1 MKHLLS
7 CMLIVL
13 ALNFTYSQD
22 AYFSMGRNFTTYDYT
37 NSEGNPNDNIEGSSG
52 AAYELGY
59 VFYLGDKLGLAAG
72 LTLNEFNATGG
83 NQVNNYSWETNYLG
97 VQGILKYEIIGDRR
111 SDFGLNV
118 NGGVN
123 LNHIV
128 NGKQKINGQTFDLT
142 AEDEFKGLFVQP
154 IIGLDAKYQINSD
167 FAIGLGYHYS
177 KSFGLTNSTP
187 QKLNFNNSQLQ
198 FNLVMSLN

>member
-1 MKHLLS
+1 MKHFLS

-13 ALNFTYSQD
+13 VLNFTYSQE
-22 AYFSMGRNFTTYDYT
+22 AYFSMGRNFTTFDYT
-37 NSEGNPNDNIEGSSG
+37 NSEGNSNDNIEGSSG

-83 NQVNNYSWETNYLG
+83 NQANSYEWNTNYLG
-97 VQGILKYEIIGDRR
+97 VQGILKYEIIGGSQ

-118 NGGVN
+118 NGGIN

-128 NGKQKINGQTFDLT
+128 NGKQKINGQTFEL
-142 AEDEFKGLFVQP
+142 ACEDEFKGLFAQP
-154 IIGLDAKYQINSD
+154 IIGLDASI
-167 FAIGLGYHYS
+167 
-177 KSFGLTNSTP
+177 
-187 QKLNFNNSQLQ
+187 KLIVIL
-198 FNLVMSLN
+198 L

>member
-1 MKHLLS
+1 
-7 CMLIVL
+7 MLIVL
-13 ALNFTYSQD
+13 ALNFTYSQE

-37 NSEGNPNDNIEGSSG
+37 NSEGNSNDNVEGSSG

-59 VFYLGDKLGLAAG
+59 VFSLGDKLGLAAG

-97 VQGILKYEIIGDRR
+97 VQGILKYAILDNLSG
-111 SDFGLNV
+111 FGLNI

-128 NGKQKINGQTFDLT
+128 NGKQKINGQTFEL
-142 AEDEFKGLFVQP
+142 ACEDEFKGLFVQP
-154 IIGLDAKYQINSD
+154 IIGLDAKYQIND
-167 FAIGLGYHYS
+167 TFALGLGYHYS
-177 KSFGLTNSTP
+177 KNFGLTNSTP

-198 FNLVMSLN
+198 FNLMMSLN

>member
-13 ALNFTYSQD
+13 ALNFTYSQE

-37 NSEGNPNDNIEGSSG
+37 NSDGNSNDNIEGSSG

-59 VFYLGDKLGLAAG
+59 VFSLGDKLGLAAG

-97 VQGILKYEIIGDRR
+97 VQGIAKYAVLDNLSG
-111 SDFGLNV
+111 FGLNV

-142 AEDEFKGLFVQP
+142 DNDEFKGLFVQP
-154 IIGLDAKYQINSD
+154 IIGLDAKYQISET
-167 FAIGLGYHYS
+167 FALGLGYHYS
-177 KSFGLTNSTP
+177 KNFGLTNSTP

>member
-1 MKHLLS
+1 MKHFLS

-13 ALNFTYSQD
+13 ALNFTYSQE

-37 NSEGNPNDNIEGSSG
+37 NSDGNSNDNIEGSSG

-59 VFYLGDKLGLAAG
+59 VFSLGDKLGLAAG

-97 VQGILKYEIIGDRR
+97 VQGIAKYAVLDNR
-111 SDFGLNV
+111 SGFGLNV
-118 NGGVN
+118 NAGVN
-123 LNHIV
+123 FNHIV

-142 AEDEFKGLFVQP
+142 NNDEFKGLFVQP
-154 IIGLDAKYQINSD
+154 IIGLDAKYQISET
-167 FAIGLGYHYS
+167 FALGLGYHYS
-177 KSFGLTNSTP
+177 KNFGLTNSTP

>member
-13 ALNFTYSQD
+13 ALNFTYSQE

-37 NSEGNPNDNIEGSSG
+37 NSEGNSNDNVEGSSG

-59 VFYLGDKLGLAAG
+59 VFSLGDKLGLAAG

-97 VQGILKYEIIGDRR
+97 VQGILKYAILDNLSG
-111 SDFGLNV
+111 FGLNI

-128 NGKQKINGQTFDLT
+128 NGKQKINGQTFDLSNN
-142 AEDEFKGLFVQP
+142 DEFKGLFVQP
-154 IIGLDAKYQINSD
+154 IIGLDAKYQISET
-167 FAIGLGYHYS
+167 FALGLGYHYS
-177 KSFGLTNSTP
+177 KNFGLTNSTP

-198 FNLVMSLN
+198 FNIVMSLN

>member
-1 MKHLLS
+1 MKHFLS

-13 ALNFTYSQD
+13 ALNFTYGQET
-22 AYFSMGRNFTTYDYT
+22 YFSMGRNFTTYDYT
-37 NSEGNPNDNIEGSSG
+37 NSEGNSNDNIEGSSG

-59 VFYLGDKLGLAAG
+59 VFSLGDKLGLAAG

-97 VQGILKYEIIGDRR
+97 VQGILKYAILDNLSG
-111 SDFGLNV
+111 FGLNV

-142 AEDEFKGLFVQP
+142 DNDEFKGLFVQP
-154 IIGLDAKYQINSD
+154 IIGLDAKYQINET
-167 FAIGLGYHYS
+167 FALGLGYHYS
-177 KSFGLTNSTP
+177 KNFGLTNSTP

-198 FNLVMSLN
+198 FNLIMSLN

>member
-1 MKHLLS
+1 MKHFLS

-13 ALNFTYSQD
+13 ALNFTYSQE

-37 NSEGNPNDNIEGSSG
+37 NSDGNSNDNIEGSSG

-59 VFYLGDKLGLAAG
+59 VFSLGDKLGLAAG

-97 VQGILKYEIIGDRR
+97 VQGIAKYTILDNLSG
-111 SDFGLNV
+111 FGLNV
-118 NGGVN
+118 NAGVN
-123 LNHIV
+123 FNHIV

-142 AEDEFKGLFVQP
+142 NNDEFKGLFVQP
-154 IIGLDAKYQINSD
+154 IIGLDAKYQISET
-167 FAIGLGYHYS
+167 FALGLGYHYS
-177 KSFGLTNSTP
+177 KNFGLTNSTP

>member
-13 ALNFTYSQD
+13 ALNFTYSQE

-37 NSEGNPNDNIEGSSG
+37 NSEGNSNDNIEGSSG

-59 VFYLGDKLGLAAG
+59 VFSLGDKLGLAAG

-97 VQGILKYEIIGDRR
+97 VQGIAKYAILDNLSG
-111 SDFGLNV
+111 FGLNV
-118 NGGVN
+118 NAGVN
-123 LNHIV
+123 FNHIV

-142 AEDEFKGLFVQP
+142 DNDEFKGLFVQP
-154 IIGLDAKYQINSD
+154 IIGLDAKYQIND
-167 FAIGLGYHYS
+167 TFALGLGYQVLSH
-177 KSFGLTNSTP
+177 L
-187 QKLNFNNSQLQ
+187 
-198 FNLVMSLN
+198 M

>member
-13 ALNFTYSQD
+13 ALNFTYSQE

-37 NSEGNPNDNIEGSSG
+37 NSEGNSNDNIEGSSG

-59 VFYLGDKLGLAAG
+59 VFSLGDKLGLAAG

-97 VQGILKYEIIGDRR
+97 VQGILKYAILDNLSG
-111 SDFGLNV
+111 FGLNV

-123 LNHIV
+123 FNHIV

-142 AEDEFKGLFVQP
+142 DNDEFKGLFVQP
-154 IIGLDAKYQINSD
+154 IIGLDAKYQISET
-167 FAIGLGYHYS
+167 FALGLGYHYS
-177 KSFGLTNSTP
+177 KNFGLTNNTP

>member
-1 MKHLLS
+1 
-7 CMLIVL
+7 MLIVL
-13 ALNFTYSQD
+13 ALNFTYSQE

-37 NSEGNPNDNIEGSSG
+37 NSEGNSNDNVEGSSG

-59 VFYLGDKLGLAAG
+59 VFSLGDKLGLAAG

-97 VQGILKYEIIGDRR
+97 VQGILKYAILDNLSG
-111 SDFGLNV
+111 FGLNV

-123 LNHIV
+123 FNHIV

-142 AEDEFKGLFVQP
+142 DNDEFKGLFVQP
-154 IIGLDAKYQINSD
+154 IIGLDAKYQISET
-167 FAIGLGYHYS
+167 FALGLGYHYS
-177 KSFGLTNSTP
+177 KNFGLTNSTP

-198 FNLVMSLN
+198 FNLIMSLN

>member
-13 ALNFTYSQD
+13 ALNFTYSQE

-37 NSEGNPNDNIEGSSG
+37 NSEGNSNDNIEGSSG

-59 VFYLGDKLGLAAG
+59 VFSLGDKLGLAAG

-83 NQVNNYSWETNYLG
+83 NLVNNYSWETNYLG
-97 VQGILKYEIIGDRR
+97 VQGIAKYAILDNR
-111 SDFGLNV
+111 SGFGLNV
-118 NGGVN
+118 NAGVN

-142 AEDEFKGLFVQP
+142 DNDEFKGLFVQP
-154 IIGLDAKYQINSD
+154 IIGLDAKYQISET
-167 FAIGLGYHYS
+167 FALGLGYHYS
-177 KSFGLTNSTP
+177 KNFGLTNSTP

-198 FNLVMSLN
+198 FNLIMSLN

>member
-13 ALNFTYSQD
+13 ALNFTYSQE

-37 NSEGNPNDNIEGSSG
+37 NSDGNSNDNIEGSSG

-59 VFYLGDKLGLAAG
+59 VFSLGDKLGLAAG

-97 VQGILKYEIIGDRR
+97 VQGIAKYAILDNR
-111 SDFGLNV
+111 SGFGLNV
-118 NGGVN
+118 NAGVN

-142 AEDEFKGLFVQP
+142 NNDEFKGLFVQP
-154 IIGLDAKYQINSD
+154 IIGLDAKYQISET
-167 FAIGLGYHYS
+167 FALGLGYHYS
-177 KSFGLTNSTP
+177 KNFGLTNSTP

>member
-1 MKHLLS
+1 MKHFLS

-13 ALNFTYSQD
+13 ALNFTYSQE
-22 AYFSMGRNFTTYDYT
+22 AYFSMGRNFTTFDYT
-37 NSEGNPNDNIEGSSG
+37 NSDGNSNDNIEGSSG

-59 VFYLGDKLGLAAG
+59 VFSLGDKLGLAAG

-97 VQGILKYEIIGDRR
+97 VQGILKYAILDNLSG
-111 SDFGLNV
+111 FGLNI

-128 NGKQKINGQTFDLT
+128 NGKQKINGQTFEL
-142 AEDEFKGLFVQP
+142 ACEDEFKGLFVQP
-154 IIGLDAKYQINSD
+154 IIGLDAKYQINET
-167 FAIGLGYHYS
+167 FALGLGYHYS
-177 KSFGLTNSTP
+177 KNFGLTNSTP

-198 FNLVMSLN
+198 FNLIMSLN

>member
-13 ALNFTYSQD
+13 ALNFTYSQE

-37 NSEGNPNDNIEGSSG
+37 NSEGNSNDNIEGSSG

-59 VFYLGDKLGLAAG
+59 VFSLGDKLGLAAG

-97 VQGILKYEIIGDRR
+97 VQGIIKYAILDNLSG
-111 SDFGLNV
+111 FGLNI

-142 AEDEFKGLFVQP
+142 DNDEFKGLFVQP
-154 IIGLDAKYQINSD
+154 IVGLDAKYQIND
-167 FAIGLGYHYS
+167 TFALGLGYHFS
-177 KSFGLTNSTP
+177 KNFGLTNSSP
-187 QKLNFNNSQLQ
+187 QKLNFNKSQLQ

>member
-13 ALNFTYSQD
+13 ALNFTYSQE

-37 NSEGNPNDNIEGSSG
+37 NSEGNSNDNVKGSSG

-59 VFYLGDKLGLAAG
+59 VFSLGDKLGLAAG

-97 VQGILKYEIIGDRR
+97 VQGILKYAILDNLSG
-111 SDFGLNV
+111 FGLNI

-167 FAIGLGYHYS
+167 FAIGLGYHFS
-177 KSFGLTNSTP
+177 KNFGLSSSEE
-187 QKLNFNNSQLQ
+187 KLNFNNSQLQ

>member
-1 MKHLLS
+1 
-7 CMLIVL
+7 
-13 ALNFTYSQD
+13 
-22 AYFSMGRNFTTYDYT
+22 MGRNFTTYDYT
-37 NSEGNPNDNIEGSSG
+37 NSEGNSNDNIEGSSG

-59 VFYLGDKLGLAAG
+59 VFSLGDKLGLAAG

-97 VQGILKYEIIGDRR
+97 VQGILKYAILDNLSG
-111 SDFGLNV
+111 FGLNI

-142 AEDEFKGLFVQP
+142 DNDEFKGLFVQP
-154 IIGLDAKYQINSD
+154 IIGLDAKYQISET
-167 FAIGLGYHYS
+167 FALGLGYHYS
-177 KSFGLTNSTP
+177 KNFGLTNSTP

>member
-13 ALNFTYSQD
+13 ALNFTYSQE

-37 NSEGNPNDNIEGSSG
+37 NSEGNSNDNVKGSSG

-59 VFYLGDKLGLAAG
+59 VFSLGDKLGLAAG

-97 VQGILKYEIIGDRR
+97 VQGILKYAILDNLSG
-111 SDFGLNV
+111 FGLNI

-167 FAIGLGYHYS
+167 FAIGLGYHFS
-177 KSFGLTNSTP
+177 KNFGLSSSDE
-187 QKLNFNNSQLQ
+187 KLNFNNSQLQ

>member
-13 ALNFTYSQD
+13 ALNFTYSQE

-37 NSEGNPNDNIEGSSG
+37 NSEGTSNDNVEGSSG

-59 VFYLGDKLGLAAG
+59 VFSLGDKLGLAAG

-97 VQGILKYEIIGDRR
+97 VQGILKYAILDNLSG
-111 SDFGLNV
+111 FGLNV

-142 AEDEFKGLFVQP
+142 DNDEFKGLFVQP
-154 IIGLDAKYQINSD
+154 IVGLDAKYQINET
-167 FAIGLGYHYS
+167 FALGLGYHYS
-177 KSFGLTNSTP
+177 KNFGLTNSTP

-198 FNLVMSLN
+198 FNLIMSLN

>member
-13 ALNFTYSQD
+13 ALNFTYSQE

-37 NSEGNPNDNIEGSSG
+37 NSDGNSNDNIEGSSG

-59 VFYLGDKLGLAAG
+59 VFSLGDKLGLAAG

-97 VQGILKYEIIGDRR
+97 VQGILKYAILDNLSG
-111 SDFGLNV
+111 FGLNV

-123 LNHIV
+123 FNHIV

-142 AEDEFKGLFVQP
+142 DNDEFKGLFVQP
-154 IIGLDAKYQINSD
+154 ILGLDAKYQISET
-167 FAIGLGYHYS
+167 FALGLGYHYS
-177 KSFGLTNSTP
+177 KNFGLTNSTP

>member
-13 ALNFTYSQD
+13 ALNFTYSQE

-37 NSEGNPNDNIEGSSG
+37 NSEGNSNDNVKGSSG

-59 VFYLGDKLGLAAG
+59 VFSLGDKLGLAAG

-97 VQGILKYEIIGDRR
+97 VQGILKYAILDNLSG
-111 SDFGLNV
+111 FGLNI

>member
-13 ALNFTYSQD
+13 ALNFTYSQE

-37 NSEGNPNDNIEGSSG
+37 NSEGNSNDNIEGSSG

-59 VFYLGDKLGLAAG
+59 VFSLGDKLGLAAG

-97 VQGILKYEIIGDRR
+97 VQGILKYAILDNLSG
-111 SDFGLNV
+111 FGLNV

-123 LNHIV
+123 FNHIV

-142 AEDEFKGLFVQP
+142 DNDEFKGLFVQP
-154 IIGLDAKYQINSD
+154 IVGLDAKYQINET
-167 FAIGLGYHYS
+167 FALGLGYHYS
-177 KSFGLTNSTP
+177 KNFGLTNSTP
-187 QKLNFNNSQLQ
+187 QTLTTVNY
-198 FNLVMSLN
+198 SLT

>member
-1 MKHLLS
+1 MKNLLS

-13 ALNFTYSQD
+13 ALNFTYSQE
-22 AYFSMGRNFTTYDYT
+22 AYFSMGRNFTTFDYT
-37 NSEGNPNDNIEGSSG
+37 NSDGNSNDNIEGSSG

-59 VFYLGDKLGLAAG
+59 VFSLGDKLGLAAG

-97 VQGILKYEIIGDRR
+97 VQGILKYAILDNLSG
-111 SDFGLNV
+111 FGLNI

-128 NGKQKINGQTFDLT
+128 NGKQKINGQTFEL
-142 AEDEFKGLFVQP
+142 ACEDEFKGLFVQP
-154 IIGLDAKYQINSD
+154 IIGLDAKYQINET
-167 FAIGLGYHYS
+167 FALGLGYHYS
-177 KSFGLTNSTP
+177 KNFGLTNSTP

-198 FNLVMSLN
+198 FNLIMSLN